1 MSRDGQADME
11 TIRQLEALRLGKLQA
26 SSTQRMP
33 PCARA
38 RVDASLCSHCMDPLA
53 RKGPKAR
60 QFFQAIAWQADV
72 LTTVQGRLNL
82 VSDIS
87 GTLEGVQSHSRNSQ
101 ETCMR
106 QRTFTL
112 AEAEAIS
119 SDKDVS
125 LLRRFGV
132 RGAAF

>member
-11 TIRQLEALRLGKLQA
+11 TIRQLEALRLGKLQKKHA
-26 SSTQRMP
+26 RSLLG
-33 PCARA
+33 ARA

-60 QFFQAIAWQADV
+60 QLFQAIAWQADV

-87 GTLEGVQSHSRNSQ
+87 GTLEGVQSRSRNSQ